1 MKYVVYCDGVRPME
15 MFVNTLEEAMIAFD
29 RMTVMYNRFNNGQYL
44 TCEEMGISTTEDF
57 TKDIINGTDRIYCDT
72 LEDYCRL
79 VNESFMDEWED
90 FEETT

>member
-1 MKYVVYCDGVRPME
+1 MKYVVYCGGVRPME
-15 MFVNTLEEAMIAFD
+15 LFVNTLEEAMIAFD
-29 RMTVMYNRFNNGQYL
+29 RMTIMYNHFNSNQYL
-44 TCEEMGISTTEDF
+44 TCAEMGVSTIEDF
-57 TKDIINGTDRIYCDT
+57 MANIIGSTDRIYCDT